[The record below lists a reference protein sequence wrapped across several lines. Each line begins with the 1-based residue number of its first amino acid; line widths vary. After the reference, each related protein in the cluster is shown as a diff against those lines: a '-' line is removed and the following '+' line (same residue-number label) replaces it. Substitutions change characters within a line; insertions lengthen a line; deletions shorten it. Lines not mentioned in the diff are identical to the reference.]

1 MIHDVALQDAPVLFA
16 MDRAGVVGAD
26 GPTHH
31 GVFDIS
37 MFLAVPGLSLA
48 APRDCSVLKKLVAVE
63 LSQLSS
69 PTGIRYPRGQEPE
82 LRFPSPDKLPRATGQ
97 IVREGSQVLLIA
109 VGPMVTTAVQAAEIL
124 MSSGIDVM
132 VFDPVWL
139 KPAPVGKI
147 QELASG
153 RLVTTLEEGSLR
165 GGFGQYI
172 ASVLPGQSV
181 LNLGIPDEFVTH
193 GSTKEIIADLKL
205 NPDGVSGSIEKYV
218 RSNGEIS

>member
-1 MIHDVALQDAPVLFA
+1 MA
-16 MDRAGVVGAD
+16 
-26 GPTHH
+26 
-31 GVFDIS
+31 
-37 MFLAVPGLSLA
+37 
-48 APRDCSVLKKLVAVE
+48 E

-82 LRFPSPDKLPRATGQ
+82 LRFPSPDTLPRGTGQ
-97 IVREGSQVLLIA
+97 VVREGRQVLLIA
-109 VGPMVTTAVQAAEIL
+109 VGPTVTTAVLAAEIL
-124 MSSGIDVM
+124 MDSGIDVM

-139 KPAPVGKI
+139 KPAPVDKI
-147 QELASG
+147 QELASD
-153 RLVTTLEEGSLR
+153 RLVVTLEEGSLR

-172 ASVLPGQSV
+172 ASVLSGQTV

-205 NPDGVSGSIEKYV
+205 DPDGVSGAIEEYV